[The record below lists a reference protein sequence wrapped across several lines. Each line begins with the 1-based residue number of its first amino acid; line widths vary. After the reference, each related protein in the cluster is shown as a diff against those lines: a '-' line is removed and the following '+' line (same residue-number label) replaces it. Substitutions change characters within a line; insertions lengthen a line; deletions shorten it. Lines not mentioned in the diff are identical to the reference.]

1 MRKHKT
7 CYAVD
12 SETCTAGR
20 FAHRNHPDFRVLH
33 LPCSAHFSICIP
45 VVQSKE
51 CENGSSSDALLL
63 RNRRLSISS
72 LLLQSSPLDL
82 PDLRP
87 LSSSTA
93 KEELF
98 VW

>member
-7 CYAVD
+7 CYTVD

-20 FAHRNHPDFRVLH
+20 FVRRNRPDFRVLH
-33 LPCSAHFSICIP
+33 LPCSAHFSIRIP

-63 RNRRLSISS
+63 RNRRSSISS
-72 LLLQSSPLDL
+72 LLPQSSPLDL
-82 PDLRP
+82 SDLRP

-93 KEELF
+93 KEGLF